1 MNGMIL
7 IIYIFIYHS
16 YYHSTYVSFYNNR
29 YISYLTTLFISQIL
43 SYLIGIFVVYLGEA
57 TMFTVK
63 IKLFC
68 ANIHAKRVVEDILL
82 LSKNAFFNRISTVE
96 TGTHSWP
103 HLSVWEL
110 SQNIICCD
118 VSCTRCVSLSNVQHL
133 LILTVIIYQ
142 II

>member
-1 MNGMIL
+1 MVYKVCIIVMNGMIL

-16 YYHSTYVSFYNNR
+16 YYHIIIR
-29 YISYLTTLFISQIL
+29 YLTTLFISQIL
-43 SYLIGIFVVYLGEA
+43 SYLIGIFMVYLGEA

-96 TGTHSWP
+96 TGTHS
-103 HLSVWEL
+103 
-110 SQNIICCD
+110 
-118 VSCTRCVSLSNVQHL
+118 
-133 LILTVIIYQ
+133 
-142 II
+142 